1 MCWRGHRIKI
11 TGDWTY
17 GEVPSTPPLPSPPP
31 GSLIITTGLT
41 MDREV
46 FRLRDTLSARFADLC
61 YNGFW
66 FSPEMEFIN
75 HAVRKSQEVRY
86 SLYVI

>member
-1 MCWRGHRIKI
+1 
-11 TGDWTY
+11 
-17 GEVPSTPPLPSPPP
+17 
-31 GSLIITTGLT
+31 

-66 FSPEMEFIN
+66 FSPEMDFIL
-75 HAVRKSQEVRY
+75 HAVKKSQEVREREREAIDRLY
-86 SLYVI
+86 SISL